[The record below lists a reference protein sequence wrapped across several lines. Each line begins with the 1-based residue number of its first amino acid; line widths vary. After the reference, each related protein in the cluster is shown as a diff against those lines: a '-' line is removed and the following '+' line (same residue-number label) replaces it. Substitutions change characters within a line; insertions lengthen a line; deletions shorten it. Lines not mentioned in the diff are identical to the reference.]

1 MLDNSTTYQK
11 IKTDLLEARKSR
23 NTALVASVSTL
34 LGEIQNKVGAQA
46 ADAEPLVIAVVKKYA
61 NNLDEAIKLSSGRG
75 DPDQLEAAKA
85 ERRAL
90 EAYLPSQMNESEL
103 RLFVRGCKA
112 KGIANKGGIMKEL
125 KSMFPN
131 RYDGKLAASIIDEE
145 LL

>member
-46 ADAEPLVIAVVKKYA
+46 ADAEPLVVAVVKKYA
-61 NNLDEAIKLSSGRG
+61 NNLDEAIKLSTGRG
-75 DPDQLEAAKA
+75 DPAQVEAAQA

-90 EAYLPSQMNESEL
+90 EAYLPSQLTDSEI
-103 RLFVRGCKA
+103 RLVVRGCKA

-125 KSMFPN
+125 KTGFPN
-131 RYDGKLAASIIDEE
+131 RYDGKLAAQIIDEE